1 MAVMLGAA
9 QGEGVS
15 AGAGSLVSTVPV
27 NVNAYVEIHVLSSS
41 CYYYIITFYQ
51 MRGGDVL
58 PVAGH
63 VTSLYHINHP
73 LYTSFF
79 LSLTYLFGKTIIN

>member
-15 AGAGSLVSTVPV
+15 AGAGCLVSTVPV

-41 CYYYIITFYQ
+41 CYYYIITF
-51 MRGGDVL
+51 
-58 PVAGH
+58 
-63 VTSLYHINHP
+63 
-73 LYTSFF
+73 
-79 LSLTYLFGKTIIN
+79 